1 MRKKAEEEFIE
12 KSLQLFQKIR
22 GGEKL
27 SDYNER
33 INEIFKAIEKTP
45 LETMLTSDDIK
56 NFFNLIAT
64 KLNKWIQH
72 ISDEE
77 FITKL
82 KSDLLTTKTFDYYV
96 PIYCLYGFPEGLKL
110 GSSTVVDFQ
119 NLPTEIS
126 EYFIRLWGHR
136 FTVDTEYHKTKEEYI
151 NLKKRSTFMHFVI
164 KANGSYKANEKAINL
179 AEDSLHIIRFLYGTN
194 FNIVD
199 MRYKIREVREEGG
212 IEGMANLPFIGG
224 ATYNK
229 FVEKKI
235 PVLTDIFTKSNPN
248 EIERKIKNAIRI
260 FGIQTSVTNDNV
272 RFVLLITCL
281 ESLLMTESDRD
292 YLLWKLAEKV
302 AFILNDK
309 KREISDFIKKAY
321 KKRSAF
327 IHGRRSQDDLVTKND
342 IFNVEI
348 IASNLVW
355 KMIDF
360 VKNGYTHVQKRG
372 NVKSIN
378 EYVEE
383 AKFGK
388 AVA

>member
-22 GGEKL
+22 GGEKP

-212 IEGMANLPFIGG
+212 IEGMASLPFIGG

-302 AFILNDK
+302 AFILNEK
-309 KREISDFIKKAY
+309 KER
-321 KKRSAF
+321 
-327 IHGRRSQDDLVTKND
+327 
-342 IFNVEI
+342 
-348 IASNLVW
+348 
-355 KMIDF
+355 
-360 VKNGYTHVQKRG
+360 
-372 NVKSIN
+372 
-378 EYVEE
+378 
-383 AKFGK
+383 
-388 AVA
+388 